1 MAAKGLVD
9 FNRVLMLRGAS
20 NYCQPPTGQD
30 VTTTM
35 GDESLGT
42 VPAFES
48 LHRAGS
54 AVIHELLAHW
64 SVYESAPPGK

>member
-1 MAAKGLVD
+1 
-9 FNRVLMLRGAS
+9 
-20 NYCQPPTGQD
+20 
-30 VTTTM
+30 
-35 GDESLGT
+35 